1 MGRYNDDA
9 GWGLL
14 GQIFAIAIGVFI
26 GALAALYTWERI
38 MEWRLERAANTAAL
52 QMRDSVKQIDLT
64 NRRLALERQWE
75 LQKQEIAEMERKAA
89 AVEVD
94 RQRRAAAERKEA
106 AWQRFF
112 RPSAACV
119 HDSANIVCANAYMAA
134 KKAFDAQYTD

>member
-38 MEWRLERAANTAAL
+38 MEWRLEHAANTAAL
-52 QMRDSVKQIDLT
+52 QMRDSLKQIDLT

-75 LQKQEIAEMERKAA
+75 LQKQEIAA
-89 AVEVD
+89 
-94 RQRRAAAERKEA
+94 
-106 AWQRFF
+106 
-112 RPSAACV
+112 SA
-119 HDSANIVCANAYMAA
+119 
-134 KKAFDAQYTD
+134 FT